1 MTKTSSPT
9 VQQSSLPNGRPRI
22 EERVWILENRFDE
35 DGVIKPG
42 QLPLSSAVDST
53 REDVAATSLAVKKTY
68 DEATKKGTL
77 KQAGRVQLCN
87 EFIEDD
93 TKAATPS
100 LAKKANDL
108 AQDAL
113 DKANEADN
121 KAEEALTSGGLL
133 PGDIAINLTPYRYEN
148 YVGYVPAHAWV
159 EEDTNFAH
167 VNMPTHPDFNKRWK
181 FKKGYKYLYF
191 GLEHWKKEIPPTTSS
206 SEDGYTI
213 EGYTFPHG
221 IINGGGNAVVCSI
234 CIRMKQT

>member
-1 MTKTSSPT
+1 MATPSGT

-22 EERVWILENRFDE
+22 EERVWILENLFNE
-35 DGVIKPG
+35 DGVLNPDHI
-42 QLPLSSAVDST
+42 PLSSAVDST

-113 DKANEADN
+113 DKANEADD
-121 KAEEALTSGGLL
+121 KAEGALNATEKAGLTAADIFIGPSTGYNINYPLAACFEEGTGGGYSEPLL
-133 PGDIAINLTPYRYEN
+133 
-148 YVGYVPAHAWV
+148 
-159 EEDTNFAH
+159 
-167 VNMPTHPDFNKRWK
+167 
-181 FKKGYKYLYF
+181 KKGYDWLIIDLMAWDSGGRVFDRFRKAKGGDSF
-191 GLEHWKKEIPPTTSS
+191 GWAGAGASPMVVIRLKK
-206 SEDGYTI
+206 
-213 EGYTFPHG
+213 
-221 IINGGGNAVVCSI
+221 A
-234 CIRMKQT
+234 

>member
-35 DGVIKPG
+35 DGVIKPD

-108 AQDAL
+108 AQDAF
-113 DKANEADN
+113 DKANEAHD
-121 KAEEALTSGGLL
+121 KAEEALNAAEKAGLTRNDIIIAPSLNAYNACDSRCFVRAALSSEFAPFFAKWKEGYDWYYTGNYTVEVVNGDSIDTERRGDTGIARGGTPVKLHKNQYSQ
-133 PGDIAINLTPYRYEN
+133 DIA
-148 YVGYVPAHAWV
+148 
-159 EEDTNFAH
+159 D
-167 VNMPTHPDFNKRWK
+167 
-181 FKKGYKYLYF
+181 
-191 GLEHWKKEIPPTTSS
+191 
-206 SEDGYTI
+206 YT
-213 EGYTFPHG
+213 
-221 IINGGGNAVVCSI
+221 V
-234 CIRMKQT
+234 IRLRQT

>member
-22 EERVWILENRFDE
+22 EERV

-77 KQAGRVQLCN
+77 KQAGNVQLCN

-113 DKANEADN
+113 DKANEATD
-121 KAEEALTSGGLL
+121 KAEEALASGGLSAS
-133 PGDIAINLTPYRYEN
+133 DVIVDFTPYKEVKPYPN
-148 YVGYVPAHAWV
+148 YQFGPGNEWI
-159 EEDTNFAH
+159 EEDPNFAH
-167 VNMPTHPDFNKRWK
+167 INHPLLADFHKRWK

-191 GLEHWKKEIPPTTSS
+191 GLEHWKKEIPPTTPS

-213 EGYTFPHG
+213 EGYSFPCG
-221 IINGGGNAVVCSI
+221 IKKGGDVALAYNV
-234 CIRMKQT
+234 CIRLKQV

>member
-77 KQAGRVQLCN
+77 KQVGRVQLCN

-93 TKAATPS
+93 TKAATPG

-113 DKANEADN
+113 DKANEAAD
-121 KAEEALTSGGLL
+121 KAEEAIDKAEKGGLTRNDIIISPSL
-133 PGDIAINLTPYRYEN
+133 NSYNECDSRCFVRTASTSEFAPFFAKWKEGYDWYYTGDYTEDIGASNEGAEIVTRHDEGIARGGTPVKLHKNQYSQDIA
-148 YVGYVPAHAWV
+148 
-159 EEDTNFAH
+159 D
-167 VNMPTHPDFNKRWK
+167 
-181 FKKGYKYLYF
+181 
-191 GLEHWKKEIPPTTSS
+191 
-206 SEDGYTI
+206 YT
-213 EGYTFPHG
+213 
-221 IINGGGNAVVCSI
+221 V
-234 CIRMKQT
+234 IRLRQT